1 MDEHT
6 IVSRDQW
13 LEARR
18 MLLAREKEFTR
29 LRDELSRERR
39 ALPWV
44 RIDKPYVFDGAT
56 GRQTLADL
64 FENKR
69 QLIVFHFMFGPDWD
83 AGCKSCSFW
92 ADGFNGIL
100 AHLAQR
106 DVAFAAI
113 SRAPLTRLQAF
124 AKRLGWNFRW
134 LSSAGSDFNFDFNV
148 SFSAEALAAGKVTYN
163 YAERETSMSDLPG
176 ISVFW
181 RDDSGA
187 LFHTYSC
194 FARGLDMMNP
204 AYQYLDLV
212 PKGRDEDGLPYP
224 MAWVRHRD
232 LYGT

>member
-134 LSSAGSDFNFDFNV
+134 LSSAGSDFNLDFNV